1 MAGTRLRIVSIFVS
15 TLLVWVGW
23 TICGSRLLSQDVR
36 IQRLVAMAL
45 YHLVRAVQGCPPQ
58 PLLATGSF
66 KLQAL
71 QFPPLVVTV
80 GTSTT
85 NTVATTNPNGA
96 LDWWGNTVQIVLV
109 QPKDP
114 DYWNQACADPQLLF
128 HLDQTKAS
136 VSRWESLSHTDIHVP
151 YPDIVVCDEPFQE
164 SGEEASR
171 IVWVPVSKTSTTMA
185 LFYPSRRSVTLSA
198 SQLLLQPLFGP
209 MNDDS
214 LLAVVR
220 LVLVMEPTVPHW
232 KDIVELVSQ
241 RAMTM
246 DSAYA
251 TTTTAAAARVVNRV
265 EVQVDRSVWFD
276 REPTTANIAGSHT
289 VDLEHVQAVLTK
301 RVRNRPDGQRLLD
314 VVLYVPSTPLH
325 LSNAQDNA
333 VALDGILSGGGDTFL
348 FLVNLTQQMIE
359 PVAVLSAV
367 EATLNRIQQQLL
379 GHSWRLPS
387 SSSTDNVSVQVLSR
401 NEGGGGGGN
410 SQTSA
415 VVVVMVP
422 SLQQTWRAS
431 ALLLRRW
438 ETVQQAAQSAH
449 AILVAA
455 TPTATRRV
463 EAYESAWEHLQQAHG
478 IATIL
483 ASTTAH
489 NESFALLVDQVHHWL
504 DEAESDFAHLLE
516 DFDDWAMPVVDL
528 PIEQYA
534 AIFLPLLFPLLV
546 PVLVTLLREYQRYRA
561 LVLKQRG
568 GRGSI
573 E

>member
-1 MAGTRLRIVSIFVS
+1 MIAKSMAGTRLRIVSIFVS

-23 TICGSRLLSQDVR
+23 TICGSRLHQDVR

-45 YHLVRAVQGCPPQ
+45 HHLVRAVTTVGRPQ

-85 NTVATTNPNGA
+85 NTVATNPNGA
-96 LDWWGNTVQIVLV
+96 LDWWGNTVQIAFV

-114 DYWNQACADPQLLF
+114 DYWNQACCADPQLLF
-128 HLDQTKAS
+128 NLDQTKAS
-136 VSRWESLSHTDIHVP
+136 VSRWESPSHTYIHVP
-151 YPDIVVCDEPFQE
+151 YPDIVVCDEPSQE
-164 SGEEASR
+164 SGEASR
-171 IVWVPVSKTSTTMA
+171 IVWVPVSKTSTIA
-185 LFYPSRRSVTLSA
+185 LFYPSRRSVTALSA
-198 SQLLLQPLFGP
+198 SQLLLQPLLGP

-220 LVLVMEPTVPHW
+220 LVLVLEPTVPHW

-241 RAMTM
+241 RAMAM
-246 DSAYA
+246 DSAPSWR
-251 TTTTAAAARVVNRV
+251 TRVVNRV

-276 REPTTANIAGSHT
+276 REPTTANVAAAGSHT

-301 RVRNRPDGQRLLD
+301 RLRNRPDGQRLLD

-333 VALDGILSGGGDTFL
+333 VALDGILSDGGDTFL

-367 EATLNRIQQQLL
+367 EATLNRIQQQLIV
-379 GHSWRLPS
+379 HSWRLPS

-401 NEGGGGGGN
+401 NEGGGG

-415 VVVVMVP
+415 VLVMVP

-449 AILVAA
+449 AVLVAA

-463 EAYESAWEHLQQAHG
+463 EAFKSAWEHLQQAHG